1 MHLRLGDGGVCAGE
15 RVLPEDREPGAG
27 VQAQSEPS
35 AGVSLDDRIREVES
49 NLIGW
54 ALKASDGNKSKAAE
68 LLRVK
73 RSTLGD
79 RIKKLGLDHLE
90 TPATEPPPAGRR

>member
-1 MHLRLGDGGVCAGE
+1 MYLRLGDGGVRAGE
-15 RVLPEDREPGAG
+15 RVLPEDRERGAV
-27 VQAQSEPS
+27 VQPQSEPS

-68 LLRVK
+68 LLQGQTLDTR
-73 RSTLGD
+73 RSHQEARFGRSGD
-79 RIKKLGLDHLE
+79 ARHR
-90 TPATEPPPAGRR
+90 TAAGRS